1 MGLGR
6 LELPTFYEA
15 RKVKFSVAGH
25 TDPWG
30 QFPIILT
37 CPSCDSGPAAPRC
50 GVEGLFALA
59 LPSIRVADIWP
70 STIFRVR
77 SRATQGAWW
86 GRLHLTL
93 IRPPSNR
100 PNPGKMP

>member
-1 MGLGR
+1 MARRATAGP
-6 LELPTFYEA
+6 LPTFYEA

-59 LPSIRVADIWP
+59 LPSIRVGTVCLAEHHIPCSLKGDSGSLVGAAP
-70 STIFRVR
+70 SHAR
-77 SRATQGAWW
+77 SRQ
-86 GRLHLTL
+86 
-93 IRPPSNR
+93 PPS
-100 PNPGKMP
+100 